1 MSSNI
6 KTRHTNK
13 VTVISS
19 PITGAFA
26 ITPSNTED
34 LAEIT
39 INLYVGTAGTAKLTM
54 FDGSVVEYATLAAGR
69 HPLRVKRV
77 WATGTSAT
85 GLVGEV

>member
-6 KTRHTNK
+6 KQRHTNK
-13 VTVISS
+13 VVVMAS

-26 ITPSNTED
+26 ITPNDSAD
-34 LAEIT
+34 LSEMT
-39 INLYVGTAGTAKLTM
+39 VNLYIGTAGTAKLTM
-54 FDGSVVEYATLAAGR
+54 FDGSVVTYANLAAGR

-85 GLVGEV
+85 GIVGEV

>member
-13 VTVISS
+13 VTVIAS
-19 PITGAFA
+19 PISGAFA
-26 ITPSNTED
+26 ITPSDAND

-39 INLYVGTAGTAKLTM
+39 INLYVGTAGAAKLTM
-54 FDGSVVEYATLAAGR
+54 YDDSVVTYASLAAGR

-77 WATGTSAT
+77 WATGTTAS

>member
-13 VTVISS
+13 VVVMAS

-26 ITPSNTED
+26 ITPNDSTD
-34 LAEIT
+34 LGEIT
-39 INLYVGTAGTAKLTM
+39 VNLYVGTAGACKVTM
-54 FDGSVVEYATLAAGR
+54 FDGSVVTYASLAAGR

-77 WATGTSAT
+77 WATGTTAT
-85 GLVGEV
+85 GIVGEV

>member
-1 MSSNI
+1 M

-13 VTVISS
+13 VTVIAS

-26 ITPSNTED
+26 ITPSDSND
-34 LAEIT
+34 LDEVT
-39 INLYVGTAGTAKLTM
+39 LNLYVGTAGTAKLTM
-54 FDGSVVEYATLAAGR
+54 FDGSVVQYASLAAGR

-77 WATGTSAT
+77 WATGTSAA